1 MFKVNVSN
9 IVKLTEGF
17 ESNISKNA
25 NRKRLKYL
33 ELAKQLREKYKQL
46 RFVNLSFSAFGF
58 LIRFRPIL
66 LTR

>member
-25 NRKRLKYL
+25 NRTLLKYL
-33 ELAKQLREKYKQL
+33 ELAKQLREKYKQV
-46 RFVNLSFSAFGF
+46 RFVNAFLAHLVF
-58 LIRFRPIL
+58 
-66 LTR
+66 